1 MNLSQVCRC
10 GKNQSICVINI
21 GNVRA
26 VGYCRTMQ
34 NIERQV
40 RREAWAMTRREVL
53 TKAIAKQLSW
63 VQAET

>member
-1 MNLSQVCRC
+1 
-10 GKNQSICVINI
+10 
-21 GNVRA
+21 
-26 VGYCRTMQ
+26 MQ